1 MIIIIII
8 IIIVIII
15 KNNYNYKN
23 KNKETSDGLSMT
35 AFPAAIAE
43 QSGGMHV

>member
-1 MIIIIII
+1 MIITI
-8 IIIVIII
+8 III
-15 KNNYNYKN
+15 KNNYNYKNKN

>member
-8 IIIVIII
+8 MIIIII

>member
-1 MIIIIII
+1 MIIIKN
-8 IIIVIII
+8 
-15 KNNYNYKN
+15 KNNYNY
-23 KNKETSDGLSMT
+23 KNKETSDGLSIT

>member
-1 MIIIIII
+1 MIIT
-8 IIIVIII
+8 III
-15 KNNYNYKN
+15 KNNYNYKNKN

>member
-8 IIIVIII
+8 IIVI

>member
-1 MIIIIII
+1 LLLLMIIII
-8 IIIVIII
+8 III

>member
-1 MIIIIII
+1 MIIT
-8 IIIVIII
+8 III

>member
-8 IIIVIII
+8 III

>member
-1 MIIIIII
+1 M
-8 IIIVIII
+8 II
-15 KNNYNYKN
+15 KNNYNYKNKN

>member
-1 MIIIIII
+1 MIII
-8 IIIVIII
+8 III

>member
-8 IIIVIII
+8 II
-15 KNNYNYKN
+15 NYNY

>member
-1 MIIIIII
+1 MIIIII
-8 IIIVIII
+8 III

>member
-8 IIIVIII
+8 MII

>member
-1 MIIIIII
+1 MIIII
-8 IIIVIII
+8 III

>member
-1 MIIIIII
+1 MIIII
-8 IIIVIII
+8 III
-15 KNNYNYKN
+15 KNNYNY

>member
-1 MIIIIII
+1 MII
-8 IIIVIII
+8 III
-15 KNNYNYKN
+15 KNNY